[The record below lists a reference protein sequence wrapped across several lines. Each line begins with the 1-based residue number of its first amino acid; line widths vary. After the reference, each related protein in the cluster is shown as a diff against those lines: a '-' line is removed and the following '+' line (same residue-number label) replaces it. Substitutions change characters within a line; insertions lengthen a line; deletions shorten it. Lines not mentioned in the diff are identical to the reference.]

1 MTGALMNHLWQ
12 STLFAG
18 LAAVLTLAFR
28 QNRAQVRYWLWF
40 SASMKF
46 LLPFV
51 LLTMLGHHLEWVPAT
66 PEIAPPS
73 ISRTMTQVNEPFSN
87 VAETGSPQRGPLD
100 WAPLA
105 LFGLWA
111 CGFAAIALVRWR
123 AWRRVRAVVGASVPM
138 DLTAP
143 VPVQSAAGL
152 LEPGVVG
159 LFRPVLLLP
168 ADIMERLSPS
178 QLQAVLAH
186 ELCHIRRRDNL
197 TAAIHML
204 VEAIFWFHPLIWWMG
219 ARLVEERERACDEE
233 VLRLGNPSQEY
244 AEAILRVCKSYLEPP
259 LKCVTAVTGSDLRKR
274 IQAILS
280 GCVAMELSAAKK
292 IALAGVAIVV
302 LATPVLI
309 GTMGRV
315 LSAPLPGKPS
325 GGAAQAA
332 QRANPAQSEPS
343 MAYISALGSVAAES
357 VTVRPRIAGQLLS
370 VNFKEGERVRTGQ
383 LVATID
389 ARRSQIEL
397 ERAEAQLAQD
407 QAMLAQATR
416 EASANPNL
424 RSRIEQ
430 FEAAVKNDQIQA
442 QDASLQMTYTQV
454 LAPISGVT
462 GLRSVDPGNIVDPG
476 TTLVVINQLQPTSV
490 VFGVAEDQLPMVLRA
505 WDAQGSNLPVEA
517 WDRSGLKRL
526 ATGRLAAVDNQADQ
540 TQGTVKLKAVFDNK
554 DGALF
559 PNQFVMVRLFLIAR

>member
-1 MTGALMNHLWQ
+1 
-12 STLFAG
+12 
-18 LAAVLTLAFR
+18 
-28 QNRAQVRYWLWF
+28 
-40 SASMKF
+40 
-46 LLPFV
+46 
-51 LLTMLGHHLEWVPAT
+51 
-66 PEIAPPS
+66 
-73 ISRTMTQVNEPFSN
+73 
-87 VAETGSPQRGPLD
+87 
-100 WAPLA
+100 
-105 LFGLWA
+105 
-111 CGFAAIALVRWR
+111 
-123 AWRRVRAVVGASVPM
+123 
-138 DLTAP
+138 
-143 VPVQSAAGL
+143 
-152 LEPGVVG
+152 
-159 LFRPVLLLP
+159 
-168 ADIMERLSPS
+168 
-178 QLQAVLAH
+178 
-186 ELCHIRRRDNL
+186 
-197 TAAIHML
+197 
-204 VEAIFWFHPLIWWMG
+204 
-219 ARLVEERERACDEE
+219 
-233 VLRLGNPSQEY
+233 
-244 AEAILRVCKSYLEPP
+244 
-259 LKCVTAVTGSDLRKR
+259 
-274 IQAILS
+274 
-280 GCVAMELSAAKK
+280 
-292 IALAGVAIVV
+292 
-302 LATPVLI
+302 
-309 GTMGRV
+309 
-315 LSAPLPGKPS
+315 
-325 GGAAQAA
+325 
-332 QRANPAQSEPS
+332 
-343 MAYISALGSVAAES
+343 LGSVAAES

-505 WDAQGSNLPVEA
+505 WDAQGSNLTVEA